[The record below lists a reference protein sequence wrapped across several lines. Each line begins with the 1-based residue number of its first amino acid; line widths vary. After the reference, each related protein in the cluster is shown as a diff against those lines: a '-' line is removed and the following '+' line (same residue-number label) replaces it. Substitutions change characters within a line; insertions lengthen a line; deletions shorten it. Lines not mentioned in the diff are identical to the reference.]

1 VYSFVFL
8 ITFIATSSSD
18 YSLEFIVF
26 INPTTSLNPIYA
38 FDQLM

>member
-38 FDQLM
+38 FDQLI